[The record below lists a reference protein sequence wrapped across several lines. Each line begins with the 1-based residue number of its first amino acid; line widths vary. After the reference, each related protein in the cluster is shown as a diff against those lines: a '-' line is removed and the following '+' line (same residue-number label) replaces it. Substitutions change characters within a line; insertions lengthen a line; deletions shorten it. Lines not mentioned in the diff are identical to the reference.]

1 MSAGAGAATSA
12 AEAACACASGG
23 GGTGGRQHDDAH
35 AVVALA
41 AARVEAGVL
50 RARGGRQQARGQA
63 RVAGR
68 RLGRGAQ
75 VGRRRGAV
83 AAPLGRLLGP
93 QPALH
98 QQRRAG
104 RHRHAALLRLRL
116 CARSRATVRHC
127 TLETLSGADRFLESI
142 DYLIFSFVDSS
153 PTIGL
158 IAN

>member
-1 MSAGAGAATSA
+1 MESAGEGAATSA

-23 GGTGGRQHDDAH
+23 GTGGGQHDDAH

-50 RARGGRQQARGQA
+50 RARGGRVQARGQA

-93 QPALH
+93 QPTLH

-116 CARSRATVRHC
+116 CARSRATVRYC

-142 DYLIFSFVDSS
+142 DYLIVSFVDSS

-158 IAN
+158 VAN